1 MYIYKSIYIK
11 VIISNSQHAHRVLK
25 FYKSKMSVTWAYMRS
40 SSPRWQDLSYEGDR
54 YTFHPV
60 SSDPP
65 VQELL
70 NSVIVC

>member
-1 MYIYKSIYIK
+1 M
-11 VIISNSQHAHRVLK
+11 SNSQHAHRVLK

-65 VQELL
+65 VQ
-70 NSVIVC
+70 